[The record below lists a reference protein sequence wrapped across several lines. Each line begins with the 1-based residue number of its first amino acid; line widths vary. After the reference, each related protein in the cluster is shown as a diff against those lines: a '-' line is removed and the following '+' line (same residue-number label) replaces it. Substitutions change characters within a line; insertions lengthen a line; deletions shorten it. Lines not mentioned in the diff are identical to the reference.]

1 MCNYDNNCVLK
12 NRTEAY
18 AYAYAE
24 FELFSESHK
33 VSHLQK
39 MINSIIFGIALTRK
53 LFQMRK
59 IANFQLE
66 VSFSK
71 NAFVL

>member
-1 MCNYDNNCVLK
+1 MLK
-12 NRTEAY
+12 NRTGAY

-24 FELFSESHK
+24 FELFQSHE

-53 LFQMRK
+53 RFQIRK
-59 IANFQLE
+59 MANFQLE
-66 VSFSK
+66 FSFSK
-71 NAFVL
+71 NAFVP

>member
-1 MCNYDNNCVLK
+1 MLE
-12 NRTEAY
+12 NRTGAY

-24 FELFSESHK
+24 FELFSESHE

-53 LFQMRK
+53 RFQIRK

-66 VSFSK
+66 LNFSK
-71 NAFVL
+71 NAFAP